1 MDRIDAMRVFARVVE
16 RGSFVRGAEDLRL
29 PASTATDAVKQLEA
43 RLGVRL
49 LERTTRQVR
58 ATLDGEAYYRRC
70 LSILDDI
77 EEPKAPSM
85 APGRVACCA
94 LMSRAPRRGVS
105 SCRRYAGFS
114 PRRCQ
119 ENRLLG
125 RSRFGVGCWHGSNLL
140 SRVSISTGR
149 HPARRLVVPSFH
161 PELSRC

>member
-70 LSILDDI
+70 LAILDDI
-77 EEPKAPSM
+77 EEA
-85 APGRVACCA
+85 
-94 LMSRAPRRGVS
+94 
-105 SCRRYAGFS
+105 
-114 PRRCQ
+114 
-119 ENRLLG
+119 
-125 RSRFGVGCWHGSNLL
+125 
-140 SRVSISTGR
+140 
-149 HPARRLVVPSFH
+149 
-161 PELSRC
+161 